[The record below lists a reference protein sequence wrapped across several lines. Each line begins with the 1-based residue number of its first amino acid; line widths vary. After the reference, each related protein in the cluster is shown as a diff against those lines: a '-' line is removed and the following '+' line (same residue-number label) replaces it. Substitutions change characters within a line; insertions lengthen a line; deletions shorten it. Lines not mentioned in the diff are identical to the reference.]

1 MRLPPFAAVVV
12 LALVA
17 VAVPATHRAQDAD
30 AVLAYAHDPE
40 GVACAPS
47 RPRGGDVV
55 ARFGILGASNAEPGT
70 RTGAFFRSMV
80 LPGYGQF
87 HNGQRVKAGLFL
99 GVEVA
104 LLGTAL
110 AFHLAGDSILA
121 TYARTP
127 SPGADRSPNAQAL
140 TAAAGARYA
149 VRDTLLF
156 AASGLWGLNVIDA
169 FLSGSRR
176 PSAASA
182 LAAADPA
189 GRVLAPLAA
198 IRPGMAVLGLQGRW

>member
-17 VAVPATHRAQDAD
+17 VAAPATHHAQDAD

-55 ARFGILGASNAEPGT
+55 ARFGILGASSAEPGT
-70 RTGAFFRSMV
+70 RSGAFFRSMV
-80 LPGYGQF
+80 LPGYGQL

-99 GVEVA
+99 GAEMA

-110 AFHLAGDSILA
+110 AFHLAGDSIAA
-121 TYARTP
+121 TYARAP
-127 SPGADRSPNAQAL
+127 SPADRSPNAQAL
-140 TAAAGARYA
+140 AAAAAARYG

-156 AASGLWGLNVIDA
+156 AASALWGLNVIDA
-169 FLSGSRR
+169 FLSGSRG
-176 PSAASA
+176 PPAGAA
-182 LAAADPA
+182 LGMADPA
-189 GRVLAPLAA
+189 RRVLAPLAA